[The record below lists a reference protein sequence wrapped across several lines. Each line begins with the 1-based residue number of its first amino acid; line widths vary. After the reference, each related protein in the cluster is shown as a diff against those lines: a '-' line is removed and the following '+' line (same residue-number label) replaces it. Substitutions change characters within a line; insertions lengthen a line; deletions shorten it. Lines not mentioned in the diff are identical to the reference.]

1 MRPAII
7 KHLHSSGGIIFTKA
21 GEVIQVALISTKNH
35 TVWTIPKGLI
45 DKGEKPEYT
54 AIREIM
60 EETGLVGRVVDKLG
74 EKSYWFYLKEK
85 NMKCRKTVSY
95 FLLAY
100 VSGNIEN
107 YGREVDEARWFALDD
122 ALKIVSYSSDRDI
135 IEKAKAKLFN
145 STGQI

>member
-1 MRPAII
+1 MKPAII
-7 KHLHSSGGIIFTKA
+7 KYLHSSGGIIFTKA
-21 GEVIQVALISTKNH
+21 NNVIQVALISTKNN

-45 DKGEKPEYT
+45 DKGEKPENT

-74 EKSYWFYLKEK
+74 ENSYWFYLKEK

-100 VSGNIEN
+100 VSGKIED
-107 YGREVDEARWFALDD
+107 YGREVDEAKWFALDD

-135 IEKAKAKLFN
+135 IEKAKEKLFN
-145 STGQI
+145 SAGQM